1 MRHVFTRIG
10 DSLTQEE
17 VTNFINILDNQND
30 GYIRLQDVVNL
41 FLPQT
46 HKDVYAK
53 SVGAADNGA
62 ERSHQSYGAAQIGA
76 SGVPKRA
83 SGF

>member
-1 MRHVFTRIG
+1 M
-10 DSLTQEE
+10 
-17 VTNFINILDNQND
+17 NILDTHND

-53 SVGAADNGA
+53 SVGAGDTGA
-62 ERSHQSYGAAQIGA
+62 ERSNQSYGEAQIGGT
-76 SGVPKRA
+76 GVPKRA